1 VKNVANIL
9 ILEAALLSNIEEAPL
24 LPAILSYDNG
34 SRPKR
39 KQLHAIPKTTKDDGK
54 IMVYQSDGID
64 VKSRLD
70 ETIKRFTLNEDQA
83 RYD

>member
-1 VKNVANIL
+1 L
-9 ILEAALLSNIEEAPL
+9 ILEAALLSNIDEAPL

-39 KQLHAIPKTTKDDGK
+39 KQLHDIPRVSKDDGK
-54 IMVYQSDGID
+54 IVIYKSDGID
-64 VKSRLD
+64 VNSRLQ

-83 RYD
+83 R

>member
-1 VKNVANIL
+1 MDLML
-9 ILEAALLSNIEEAPL
+9 ILDRLKAALVSNIDEAPL

-39 KQLHAIPKTTKDDGK
+39 KQLHDIPKASKDDGK
-54 IMVYQSDGID
+54 IVIHNSDGID
-64 VKSRLD
+64 VNSRVN

-83 RYD
+83 K